1 MKKAGKILSLILVV
15 ILVCGVLTGCAMFGK
30 NASKYR
36 ALTAMEI
43 GDEKITVGKV
53 LDTFNNLY
61 SNNQAYIN
69 AGYITLDSILESTVT
84 SLLNQYMKVDSYVKK
99 HTPENHAYAETYHN
113 AGYLTTSEI
122 EYCLR
127 YIKYVSFK
135 TFDSSVLAQ
144 LSVKREIKAAESED
158 TSRDFSELDKIEN
171 GQSYSEYLY
180 AQNFVNE
187 DMDEYFDKYY
197 NGIELGNDTSVEAYV
212 YTTEEAAKTIVDEL
226 NERLEEGDPISV
238 QDYMDAQ
245 RKVVDQYKRSV
256 KNTYELDF
264 DTFVKNQVEDMVS
277 SVIVAKYNYEVYS
290 KIDAADNLNG
300 ETGILTTLQDNYPK
314 KKTAT
319 ANEYALKNNFV
330 SFIENLSSSSYI
342 YDVPQEY
349 ADSYVFVKNI
359 LIPFN
364 DNQKAILTS
373 ISNSMGGQTT
383 SDEYKALRNYY
394 ATKIS
399 GDDFTSA
406 KDDDGKYTTRIENI
420 FAIVGDELVIDQSGP
435 LAKYFDDNGNVLI
448 PDTYAGGT
456 TKTDVIIDLMKK
468 YNTDTAQHSAQ
479 YDYVVRVDNPPA
491 GYKHNWVTEFVDATK
506 YAVENNKEY
515 ALAVS
520 EYGVHIIYIS
530 GKVQD
535 RTFDFAANYL
545 NASMPEY
552 RLFKDYFGKQQTKR
566 LNDDLEALKKDY
578 VENNLIVRNKM
589 FDRFLKDNNLSFDFD
604 KMLKDED

>member
-300 ETGILTTLQDNYPK
+300 ETGILTTLQDNYLK

-330 SFIENLSSSSYI
+330 SFIENLSASPYI

>member
-127 YIKYVSFK
+127 YIKYVSFQ

-197 NGIELGNDTSVEAYV
+197 NGIELGNDTSVDAYV
-212 YTTEEAAKTIVDEL
+212 YTTEEAAETIVDEL

-300 ETGILTTLQDNYPK
+300 ETGVLTTLQDNYLK

-330 SFIENLSSSSYI
+330 NFIENLSSSSYI

-394 ATKIS
+394 ATKII

-406 KDDDGKYTTRIENI
+406 KDDDGKYTTQIKDI
-420 FAIVGDELVIDQSGP
+420 FAIVGDELVINQSGP
-435 LAKYFDDNGNVLI
+435 LAKYFDGNGNVLI
-448 PDTYAGGT
+448 PDTYASGT
-456 TKTDVIIDLMKK
+456 TKTDVIIDLMKM

-491 GYKHNWVTEFVDATK
+491 GYTHNWVTEFVDATK

-552 RLFKDYFGKQQTKR
+552 RLFKDYFSKQQTKR